1 MRSATLGGRP
11 SALPKFR
18 PNKQSCVAMG
28 AVTVL
33 ILGASAAMYVW
44 QTGEMAQMEKQI
56 FAKEQEAATGQRT
69 ADQLDGVRQDADTI
83 ESKLRYLETSVA
95 GSMYIPTLLKQVDNL
110 ARSMNLKVQS
120 LHHNREN
127 TPNSPPPEAS
137 KEDKAK
143 FRPLP
148 YDYEHIDMEVIG
160 DYWTV
165 ARFLYRLTTFPKIL
179 AVDTLTLTPMAATTA
194 ASPKLGVRL
203 NMTGFVFKDDGL
215 LPINTGTRG
224 PVLGSAREFR
234 SSQREILDQNR
245 SPKEAGK

>member
-1 MRSATLGGRP
+1 MRSATLGGS

-18 PNKQSCVAMG
+18 PNQQSCIIMG
-28 AVTVL
+28 GITAL
-33 ILGASAAMYVW
+33 MIAASVGLYFW
-44 QTGEMAQMEKQI
+44 QTGEMAEMEKQI
-56 FAKEQEAATGQRT
+56 GAKQQEAATGQKT
-69 ADQLDGVRQDADTI
+69 ADQFETVRQDAELI

-120 LHHNREN
+120 LHHTPER
-127 TPNSPPPEAS
+127 TPNAPPPEAS

-143 FRPLP
+143 FKPLP
-148 YDYEHIDMEVIG
+148 YDFEHIDMEVNG

-179 AVDTLTLTPMAATTA
+179 AVDTMTLSPMGATTA
-194 ASPKLGVRL
+194 GSPKLGVRL
-203 NMTGFVFKDDGL
+203 NMTGFVFKDSGL
-215 LPINTGTRG
+215 PPADSGPRG
-224 PVLGSAREFR
+224 PVLGSARQFR
-234 SSQREILDQNR
+234 SSQREILDQTR